1 MKTRFSDHNQ
11 FDSDHRLHCPVKL
24 KMSYTH
30 DVINLSFIGIDI
42 QYIS

>member
-11 FDSDHRLHCPVKL
+11 FDSDHRLVKL

-30 DVINLSFIGIDI
+30 DVINLSFIGIELQDI
-42 QYIS
+42 S